1 MRLRPRLVLLVGL
14 ATLIPL
20 GVTGAAASRIAGRY
34 HFVQARELHGK
45 QASGLATYTSTW
57 LGDRV
62 RGQQLAVGLFDLDA
76 LSGEQIEGLQRL
88 IYGQFDG
95 VGAVVTLDSGGEP
108 LAPPTHVED
117 PALLSAT
124 RGQHEAVGAERLSLL
139 MQNLPYTQA
148 LSEGVALGAAYQ
160 PAGAE
165 APVLPVSVA
174 VPGGAAVVGME
185 LSLAP
190 LTRHFASQAP
200 EGGTVALID
209 ARGEVLAGA
218 LLDLVDPKAVR
229 SFAGPVEG
237 DLLYDLGDTT
247 VFAAFQS
254 VPDTDW
260 TVVVAVPA
268 NSVTVGM
275 REIEQRTAFMYGL
288 AAVLAV
294 AMGVVG
300 ANQISSSVSRLRQ
313 GAERVGQG
321 ELGREVKLDG
331 NDELAELARAF
342 NEMSRRLKQSQDT
355 IEVKNAE
362 IEAWNRD
369 LLARVEERTREL
381 RTSQTR
387 LVHASRLAAVAEM
400 GAGMAHALNNPVA
413 AILGMA
419 QLARARTREV
429 GIGSSLAT
437 IEEQAQRCREILA
450 SLARFSGRSG
460 ATDHVAFD
468 LDQVLGEVLVLVGAA
483 AEGAGQRVVRHPG
496 GPLPVVGNPAS
507 LGQALAQLVRSL
519 RTALGPGGVI
529 HVEGRLEGDEVRVK
543 FTLSDASAAGG
554 DDWLASGMGL
564 WIAQQVLDEHGGR
577 LEEPKDARADPVYTV
592 VLPAR

>member
-1 MRLRPRLVLLVGL
+1 MLLVGL

-34 HFVQARELHGK
+34 HFIQARALHGK

-57 LGDRV
+57 LTDRV
-62 RGQQLAVGLFDLDA
+62 RGQQLAVGLFNLDS
-76 LSGEQIEGLQRL
+76 LSVEQIEGLQRL

-95 VGAVVTLDSGGEP
+95 VGAVVTLDAGGEA
-108 LAPPTHVED
+108 LAPATYVED
-117 PALLSAT
+117 PAQLIGVKA
-124 RGQHEAVGAERLSLL
+124 QHEVLNAERLALL

-148 LSEGVALGAAYQ
+148 LAEGVALGTAYQ

-165 APVLPVSVA
+165 APVLPVSVSA
-174 VPGGAAVVGME
+174 PGGSAVVGVE

-190 LTRHFASQAP
+190 LTRHFAAQAP
-200 EGGTVALID
+200 DGGTVALID
-209 ARGEVLAGA
+209 DRGELIAGDLA
-218 LLDLVDPKAVR
+218 DLIDPKAVR

-237 DLLYDLGDTT
+237 DLIYDLGPTK
-247 VFAAFQS
+247 VFAAFES
-254 VPDTDW
+254 VADTGW

-268 NSVTVGM
+268 NSVTIGM
-275 REIEQRTAFMYGL
+275 REIERRTGFMYGL

-300 ANQISSSVSRLRQ
+300 ANQISSSVGRLKQ
-313 GAERVGQG
+313 AAVRVGQG
-321 ELGREVKLDG
+321 ELGREVNLEG

-342 NEMSRRLKQSQDT
+342 NEMSRRLKQNQET
-355 IEVKNAE
+355 IALKNSE
-362 IEAWNRD
+362 IEAWNQD

-381 RTSQTR
+381 RTSQVR
-387 LVHASRLAAVAEM
+387 LVNASRLAAVAEM

-419 QLARARTREV
+419 QLARSRTREAHL
-429 GIGSSLAT
+429 GSNLAT

-450 SLARFSGRSG
+450 SLARFSGKSST
-460 ATDHVAFD
+460 TDHIPFD
-468 LDQVLGEVLVLVGAA
+468 LDQVLSEVLVLVGAA
-483 AEGAGQRVVRHPG
+483 AEGAGQKVVRHG
-496 GPLPVVGNPAS
+496 SEPLPVVGNPAS

-519 RTALGPGGVI
+519 RAALGPGGVV
-529 HVEGRLEGDEVRVK
+529 HVEGRHEGGEVRVR
-543 FTLSDASAAGG
+543 FTLSDASGAGG

-577 LEEPKDARADPVYTV
+577 LDEPKDLKDAPVYTV